1 MRVVLE
7 KTLIKNGTEILK
19 GSQTGAK
26 EGTISYG
33 ILKAHNIGADMKKL
47 KIRFDALVSHD
58 ITYVGIIQ
66 TPGPAD

>member
-33 ILKAHNIGADMKKL
+33 ILKAHNTGSDMKKL
-47 KIRFDALVSHD
+47 TPWFLMILHMWELFKR
-58 ITYVGIIQ
+58 
-66 TPGPAD
+66 PGPAD

>member
-26 EGTISYG
+26 EGTISDG
-33 ILKAHNIGADMKKL
+33 NLKAHNTAADLKKL
-47 KIRFDALVSHD
+47 IIRVAALLSHD
-58 ITYVGIIQ
+58 IT
-66 TPGPAD
+66 